1 MSPVDYQKGMDFPQ
15 IDHRR
20 FSLRIAGMRQ
30 VVENRNTGESY
41 VVELPDELIVPA
53 GAFVAIVGKSG
64 SGKSILL
71 SVLGLLRG
79 CTSASTLNAFQMWF
93 HDEPQPIDLLPTWN
107 KDDQRK
113 AETIRRQRLGFAP
126 QSGELLKSLTIAQ
139 NLAVPLRLNG
149 FSISDAK
156 RRTDELLRAFE
167 LIEPP
172 DDTSDSNDGLVQEM
186 LARMSSRRL
195 DAISGGQYQRVA
207 LARAIAHQP
216 EFLFVDEPTAN
227 LDPETAS
234 RALELLRAYASS
246 MRPPRTV
253 FMITH
258 DVDLAKQHC
267 NYFLEVHR
275 QTDPVTKRP
284 VGRVQP
290 LRYVAN

>member
-1 MSPVDYQKGMDFPQ
+1 MSAADDQNGRGVPQ
-15 IDHRR
+15 IDHRQ

-41 VVELPDELIVPA
+41 VIELPDELIVPA

-79 CTSASTLNAFQMWF
+79 FTSTSTLNAFQMWF
-93 HDEPQPIDLLPTWN
+93 HDKPQPIDLLPMWN
-107 KDDQRK
+107 KDDQRM

-149 FSISDAK
+149 FSIADAK
-156 RRTDELLRAFE
+156 RRTNELLQAFE
-167 LIEPP
+167 LVEVP
-172 DDTSDSNDGLVQEM
+172 DTSSDSDGSILQQM
-186 LARMSSRRL
+186 LARMSNRRL

-246 MRPPRTV
+246 MKPPRTV

-275 QTDPVTKRP
+275 GTDPVTKRP